1 MTDASQHTKKSSKLF
16 RVPGIAS
23 VCGRAR
29 GFLRLLADR
38 ILNSLR
44 LELLA
49 LKRNLTSICR
59 LHVLAAQELL
69 APLLA
74 RALFLGCTVGWFS
87 MNLQFSITICLSFFT
102 AGWYVVTKG
111 NILSVVPLSFF
122 LRFMAE
128 LFFSSFKAAIS
139 LHDKLFLGLLILISA
154 SCVLTL
160 SK

>member
-1 MTDASQHTKKSSKLF
+1 
-16 RVPGIAS
+16 
-23 VCGRAR
+23 
-29 GFLRLLADR
+29 
-38 ILNSLR
+38 
-44 LELLA
+44 
-49 LKRNLTSICR
+49 
-59 LHVLAAQELL
+59 
-69 APLLA
+69 
-74 RALFLGCTVGWFS
+74 

-111 NILSVVPLSFF
+111 NILSVVPLSAF

-139 LHDKLFLGLLILISA
+139 LRDKLFLGLLILISA